1 MNISHDSITTTTQFP
16 SLYPLHT
23 LSKVRARTGIP
34 AMPPKHRGPST
45 PAAAPASAHASHT
58 TSSAA
63 STPAR
68 SSTSSKQLNA
78 STAQEIVQ
86 GVWDKYVQKT
96 PQRVKLLDCFM
107 AFLVAVGVLQFVY
120 CVIAGNFVSYMSL
133 YVLLFRHIWRLG
145 RRREGKRRTGEG
157 PAKRFRWRL
166 SKNDC

>member
-1 MNISHDSITTTTQFP
+1 MNISHASTTTTTQFP
-16 SLYPLHT
+16 SSYPLHP
-23 LSKVRARTGIP
+23 LSEVRARIRIL

-45 PAAAPASAHASHT
+45 PAAAPASAHAASHT

-68 SSTSSKQLNA
+68 SSTFSKQPNA

-120 CVIAGNFVSYMSL
+120 CVIAGNFVSYTIL
-133 YVLLFRHIWRLG
+133 YVLLFCRI
-145 RRREGKRRTGEG
+145 
-157 PAKRFRWRL
+157 
-166 SKNDC
+166 

>member
-1 MNISHDSITTTTQFP
+1 
-16 SLYPLHT
+16 
-23 LSKVRARTGIP
+23 
-34 AMPPKHRGPST
+34 MPPKHRGPST

-78 STAQEIVQ
+78 STAQEIVR

-107 AFLVAVGVLQFVY
+107 AFLVAVGVLQFMY
-120 CVIAGNFVSYMSL
+120 CVIAGNFVSYTFL
-133 YVLLFRHIWRLG
+133 LVLLLLPYSKAG
-145 RRREGKRRTGEG
+145 EKKGGEGRTGEG
-157 PAKRFRWRL
+157 PAKGFRWRL
-166 SKNDC
+166 SKDDC

>member
-1 MNISHDSITTTTQFP
+1 
-16 SLYPLHT
+16 
-23 LSKVRARTGIP
+23 
-34 AMPPKHRGPST
+34 MPPKHRGPST
-45 PAAAPASAHASHT
+45 PAAAPASAHAASHT

-68 SSTSSKQLNA
+68 SSTSSKQLKA

-120 CVIAGNFVSYMSL
+120 CVIAGNFVSYTFL
-133 YVLLFRHIWRLG
+133 
-145 RRREGKRRTGEG
+145 
-157 PAKRFRWRL
+157 
-166 SKNDC
+166 